1 MMLGVVLGPV
11 VVESG
16 WDDAAGVWEVLVEE
30 VSCLGGVVRAPRA
43 VIAKQY
49 ELGTEGIAQLL
60 STERIAQFARMAVG
74 DWAAPMGRCG
84 GFRGV
89 GSAGCE
95 QTSADGQSGEQLSK
109 RVLHLSAVNA
119 KRVTVATCRP
129 RRGRGSWSAASSGR
143 TEVQTASRQAAH
155 AGRSLPDD
163 CTEMEDPYCQMLWI
177 WQ

>member
-1 MMLGVVLGPV
+1 MFVLLNRERGRSCCGAWKRQAEPEPSASRTNSGELFGLEEASELGRDDVGVVLGPV

-74 DWAAPMGRCG
+74 D
-84 GFRGV
+84 
-89 GSAGCE
+89 
-95 QTSADGQSGEQLSK
+95 
-109 RVLHLSAVNA
+109 
-119 KRVTVATCRP
+119 
-129 RRGRGSWSAASSGR
+129 
-143 TEVQTASRQAAH
+143 
-155 AGRSLPDD
+155 
-163 CTEMEDPYCQMLWI
+163 
-177 WQ
+177 